1 MTTEASAGD
10 ERARQLMMSALD
22 GELGPDE
29 RREFERLLEEDPG
42 LRSEWDRLRRV
53 KEVTEQ
59 MSLRRPPDE
68 VWDGYWGSVYR
79 RLERGVAWILISV
92 GAIIVVSYG
101 AWRGVSELI
110 ADAELPWP
118 VKGGVLAVTVG
129 LVVLFVSVVRE
140 KLFVRR
146 RDPYKDVR
154 R

>member
-1 MTTEASAGD
+1 MVTEASAGD

-22 GELGPDE
+22 GELGPEE
-29 RREFERLLEEDPG
+29 RGELERLLDADPG
-42 LRSEWDRLRRV
+42 LRVEWERLRRV

-59 MSLRRPPDE
+59 MALRRPPDE
-68 VWDGYWGSVYR
+68 VWDDYWGSVYR
-79 RLERGVAWILISV
+79 RLERGFAWILVSV
-92 GAIIVVSYG
+92 GAIVLISYG

-110 ADAELPWP
+110 ADADLPWV
-118 VKGGVLAVTVG
+118 VKGGAFALTVG
-129 LVVLFVSVVRE
+129 LVALFVSVFRE